1 MSMSYLML
9 IVLTLIIGVG
19 AQAWVNGAL
28 KKYSKKPIE
37 SGKTGAEAAHEML
50 SYYGLSIPVN
60 MGGEGQDFFDPRS
73 NSITLSPSSYHGSS
87 ITALATACH
96 ECGHACQYAQKYF
109 PMTFRSALV
118 PVVNTCS
125 NIWAVILIAGI
136 ALNLAGLTWLAIG
149 LYAMSVVFAL
159 VTLPVEFNASNR
171 AIAYMNSIGLAKN
184 EIRGSKSVLRA
195 CAFTYVAAML
205 SSLLQL
211 LYLIGTQDR
220 N

>member
-1 MSMSYLML
+1 MSFSYLML

-19 AQAWVNGAL
+19 AQAWVNHAL
-28 KKYSKKPIE
+28 KKYSRRGIQ
-37 SGKTGAEAAHEML
+37 SNKTGAQAAREML
-50 SYYGLSIPVN
+50 NFYGINIPVN

-73 NSITLSPSSYHGSS
+73 NSITLSPSSFSESS

-96 ECGHACQYAQKYF
+96 ECGHACQYAQKYA

-118 PVVNTCS
+118 PVVNLCS
-125 NIWAVILIAGI
+125 NIWVVILFVGI
-136 ALNLAGLTWLAIG
+136 ALNMAGLTWAAIG

-171 AIAYMNSIGLAKN
+171 AIAYMQTIGLN
-184 EIRGSKSVLRA
+184 NEEIRGSKSVLRA

-211 LYLIGTQDR
+211 IYLIGVQER
-220 N
+220 Q

>member
-1 MSMSYLML
+1 MS
-9 IVLTLIIGVG
+9 
-19 AQAWVNGAL
+19 
-28 KKYSKKPIE
+28 
-37 SGKTGAEAAHEML
+37 
-50 SYYGLSIPVN
+50 
-60 MGGEGQDFFDPRS
+60 
-73 NSITLSPSSYHGSS
+73 
-87 ITALATACH
+87 
-96 ECGHACQYAQKYF
+96 
-109 PMTFRSALV
+109 FRSALV
-118 PVVNTCS
+118 PVVNACS
-125 NIWAVILIAGI
+125 NIWVIILFVGI

-171 AIAYMNSIGLAKN
+171 AIAYMDSIGLDKG

-220 N
+220 R

>member
-9 IVLTLIIGVG
+9 IILTLIIGVG

-28 KKYSKKPIE
+28 RKYSKRPIA
-37 SGKTGAEAAHEML
+37 SGKTGAQAAHEML
-50 SYYGLSIPVN
+50 RYYGLDIPVQ
-60 MGGEGQDFFDPRS
+60 MGGEGQDFFDPRT
-73 NSITLSPSSYHGSS
+73 NSITLSPSSYHESN

-96 ECGHACQYAQKYF
+96 ECGHACQYAQNYF
-109 PMTFRSALV
+109 PMRFRSALV

-125 NIWAVILIAGI
+125 NIWVVILIAGI

-171 AIAYMNSIGLAKN
+171 AIAYMDSIGLAQK